1 MMELFGALFLL
12 LGSAAI
18 FGATW
23 GLVHLPDVYCRCH
36 AAGKAS
42 TVGVL
47 GLMTGSALL
56 LGNPDGF
63 IIAALVTLF
72 IFIKN
77 PVGSHALGRAAWKA
91 GVPMWSNPSD
101 IAAKDPPQSPHHK

>member
-1 MMELFGALFLL
+1 MTELLGSLLLL

-18 FGATW
+18 LGAAW

-47 GLMTGSALL
+47 GIMTGSALL
-56 LGNPDGF
+56 LGNAEGF
-63 IIAALVTLF
+63 VIAALVTLF

-91 GVPMWSNPSD
+91 GIPLWSNPSD
-101 IAAKDPPQSPHHK
+101 IAAKDTPPPPH